1 MGNIQNERVRNIV
14 KRNCS
19 GYGSLESTFFLREKL
34 RLRFKLMCNSLAFD
48 PTQFGLNTSRQLI
61 TVPPNSF
68 QMSGL
73 LALITPSAMLKICF
87 VLMSPPACRVHIAIF
102 LTFRIKSSSKTFGRN
117 NITVTV
123 PLKLILNSFTDVPI
137 TLPLGYFIKNFL
149 MPEEVPNT
157 DACFP
162 ASLFKFSEIC
172 FWYCFG

>member
-1 MGNIQNERVRNIV
+1 M

-102 LTFRIKSSSKTFGRN
+102 LTFRIKSSSKTFGRP
-117 NITVTV
+117 TFFRTTSPSRS
-123 PLKLILNSFTDVPI
+123 PLNLFQIHS
-137 TLPLGYFIKNFL
+137 L
-149 MPEEVPNT
+149 MYQSRCP
-157 DACFP
+157 
-162 ASLFKFSEIC
+162 
-172 FWYCFG
+172 